1 MICRQ
6 WCYYMYLSKSKWKL
20 EAIPIPIFLISN
32 NVKPYASVGR
42 KSCYCSSSTA
52 SQNVSIMA
60 QLSTF
65 KTMSCGFSNECFIYS
80 LAGIIYIWI
89 PCCRYYMVTS
99 CSVLSS
105 VLSLLYG
112 HVLLCFVIRVVDT
125 IWSRHTLFCHS
136 CCRCYIV
143 TYCPFCHPCCRCCMV
158 KSCSVLSSVLLM
170 LYGHVLLWFVI
181 HSVDTLWSLRTLFC
195 NMCCRCYMVTACSV
209 CFGLYIPDLQFYLV
223 FTSKRVQ

>member
-80 LAGIIYIWI
+80 LAGIIFIWI
-89 PCCRYYMVTS
+89 PCCRHYMVTS
-99 CSVLSS
+99 YSVLSS
-105 VLSLLYG
+105 VLAPLYG
-112 HVLLCFVIRVVDT
+112 HVLLCFVIRVVAA
-125 IWSRHTLFCHS
+125 IWSRLAMFCHS
-136 CCRCYIV
+136 CCRYYMV
-143 TYCPFCHPCCRCCMV
+143 TSYSILSFVLSMLYCHVLPFCHPCCWCFMV
-158 KSCSVLSSVLLM
+158 TSYSDLSSIVSI
-170 LYGHVLLWFVI
+170 LYGLFVLCFVI
-181 HSVDTLWSLRTLFC
+181 CVVDAIWSRLALF
-195 NMCCRCYMVTACSV
+195 VLASIFPTCS
-209 CFGLYIPDLQFYLV
+209 FI
-223 FTSKRVQ
+223 